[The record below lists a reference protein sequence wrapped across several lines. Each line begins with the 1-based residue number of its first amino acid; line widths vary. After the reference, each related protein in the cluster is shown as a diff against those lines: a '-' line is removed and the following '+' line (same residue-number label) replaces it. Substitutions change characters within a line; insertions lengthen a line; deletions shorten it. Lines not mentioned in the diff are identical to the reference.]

1 MPKNNEKLKNPF
13 EVDLNDLPL
22 KKIRLNNQDVYY
34 ISEDDLEI
42 YMIKNCFNIYNLN
55 DESLEYYGDIIN
67 KNLVLDYCLLYEI
80 AAHIGLT
87 LVSTDEED
95 DNEYKKFNNDLL
107 DENDIALLKS
117 ISTSSIVFLIL
128 KETKFLYECDIK
140 DEIKKLNIQK
150 NKLEKDLQ
158 FIKDKIQ
165 LLVQRCNHEDLQIYT
180 YGAARCNICEKYIS
194 WYCPNSPT
202 KECDYE

>member
-1 MPKNNEKLKNPF
+1 MPKNNEKLKKPF

-22 KKIRLNNQDVYY
+22 KEIRLNNQDAYY

-95 DNEYKKFNNDLL
+95 DGEYKKFNNELL

-117 ISTSSIVFLIL
+117 ISTSSIVFLIS

-140 DEIKKLNIQK
+140 DEIKKPNTQK

-158 FIKDKIQ
+158 FI
-165 LLVQRCNHEDLQIYT
+165 ED
-180 YGAARCNICEKYIS
+180 
-194 WYCPNSPT
+194 
-202 KECDYE
+202 

>member
-1 MPKNNEKLKNPF
+1 MPKNNEKLKKPF

-22 KKIRLNNQDVYY
+22 KEIRLNNQDAYY

-95 DNEYKKFNNDLL
+95 DDEYKKFNNELL

-117 ISTSSIVFLIL
+117 ISTSSIVFLIS

-140 DEIKKLNIQK
+140 DEIKKLNTQK

-158 FIKDKIQ
+158 FI
-165 LLVQRCNHEDLQIYT
+165 ED
-180 YGAARCNICEKYIS
+180 
-194 WYCPNSPT
+194 
-202 KECDYE
+202 

>member
-1 MPKNNEKLKNPF
+1 MPKNNEKLKKPF

-22 KKIRLNNQDVYY
+22 KEIRLNNQDAYY

-87 LVSTDEED
+87 LVSPDEED
-95 DNEYKKFNNDLL
+95 DGEYKKFNNELL

-117 ISTSSIVFLIL
+117 ISTSSIVFLIS

-140 DEIKKLNIQK
+140 DEIKKLNTQK

-158 FIKDKIQ
+158 FI
-165 LLVQRCNHEDLQIYT
+165 ED
-180 YGAARCNICEKYIS
+180 
-194 WYCPNSPT
+194 
-202 KECDYE
+202 